1 MTQIIIN
8 SEQSLSTAIGQMRE
22 WFRERKYFTLNAK
35 FGKKRSLDQNAMSHA
50 WYLQVANELRENTAV
65 EVKRYCKLHFGVP
78 ILRAE
83 DDDFR
88 ASYDAVIRPLDYEK
102 KLLAMD
108 LLPVTSLMT
117 TRQLSEYCETVRMH
131 YATRVKLEFP
141 DVE

>member
-8 SEQSLSTAIGQMRE
+8 SEQTLSNAIGQMRE
-22 WFRERKYFTLNAK
+22 WFREKKYFTVNAK

-83 DDDFR
+83 NDDFR
-88 ASYDAVIRPLDYEK
+88 TSYDAVIRPLDYEK

-108 LLPVTSLMT
+108 ILPVTSLMT
-117 TRQLSEYCETVRMH
+117 TLQLSQYCEAVQMH
-131 YATRVKLEFP
+131 YIDKGVQLEFP
-141 DVE
+141 E